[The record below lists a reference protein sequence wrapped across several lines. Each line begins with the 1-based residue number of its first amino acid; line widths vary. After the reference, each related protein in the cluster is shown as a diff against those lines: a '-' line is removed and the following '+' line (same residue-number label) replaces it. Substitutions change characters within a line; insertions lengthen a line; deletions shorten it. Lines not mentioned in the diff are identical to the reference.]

1 MTKDYLMGSVDLGQ
15 RKFGHIEVSGDNFTS
30 GQPFYFPLPLPK
42 LLTLQFKKLHA
53 EASVPKQQRP
63 GDAGYDLACIDVH
76 GVSPGERL
84 LVGTGVA
91 VAIPMGFVGLI
102 RSRSGVAV
110 KQGVEVQAG
119 VIDSNYRGEI
129 KVLLHNTDKKVQW
142 FNAGDRIAQLLVIPI
157 WQGTV
162 EEADELS
169 ETDRGEKGFGSSGR

>member
-1 MTKDYLMGSVDLGQ
+1 MSNDKWLIGGSVDLG
-15 RKFGHIEVSGDNFTS
+15 KPVYLPDNF
-30 GQPFYFPLPLPK
+30 FAHKFNIPK
-42 LLTLQFKKLHA
+42 PLTLQFKRLSP
-53 EASVPKQQRP
+53 EAKVPKQQRP
-63 GDAGYDLACIDVH
+63 GDAGYDLSSIDVC

-119 VIDSNYRGEI
+119 VIDSNYRGEL

-157 WQGTV
+157 WQGVV
-162 EEADELS
+162 EEVDDLP
-169 ETDRGEKGFGSSGR
+169 ETDRGGQGFGSSGR